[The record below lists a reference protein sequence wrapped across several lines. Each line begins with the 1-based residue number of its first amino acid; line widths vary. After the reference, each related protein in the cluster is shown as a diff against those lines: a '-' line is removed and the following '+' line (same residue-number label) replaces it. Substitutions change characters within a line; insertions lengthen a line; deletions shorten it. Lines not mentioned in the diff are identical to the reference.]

1 MKKLL
6 LLLAITITSQVS
18 IAQVTTDVPKTVD
31 KNKLYVFYLHGAIVQ
46 YQGEN
51 AVSPTYGKYMYRA
64 IIDSLSNYGY
74 HVISEVRPKNAT
86 VNTYGEKV
94 AEQVKTLINKGIPE
108 KNIIVMGAS
117 MGASIATRAAEILA
131 NKNVRFVVMGMC
143 NESDTGGDNGKICGN
158 FFSIYEASDGPGSCA
173 NYLKNKPCISGFKE
187 IKLTLGNGHGFLYQ
201 PYKEWLH
208 PLVRWINATPE

>member
-6 LLLAITITSQVS
+6 LLLAITIVHQFSA
-18 IAQVTTDVPKTVD
+18 AQVTTDVPETVD

-51 AVSPTYGKYMYRA
+51 AVSPAYGKYMYRA
-64 IIDSLSNYGY
+64 IVDSLSNYGY

-86 VNTYGEKV
+86 VNTYAEKV
-94 AEQVKTLINKGIPE
+94 ATQVKTLISKGIPA

-117 MGASIATRAAEILA
+117 MGGSIATKTAEILA
-131 NKNVRFVVMGMC
+131 NKNVRFVVMGIC
-143 NESDTGGDNGKICGN
+143 SGSGDDNEKICGN

-173 NYLKNKPCISGFKE
+173 NTLKNKPCISGFKE
-187 IKLTLGNGHGFLYQ
+187 IKLTMGNGHGFLYQ

-208 PLVRWINATPE
+208 PLVHWINVTPE